1 MWAFARL
8 MSAMRQAAA
17 VIRQSDQSN
26 CRQIANFVS
35 IATINPS
42 VPSQERLGVL
52 VVLPIRLDDVSPIPR
67 ETLGTHYFLH
77 VVFPS
82 MTRLKGS
89 DLLALGFMTFALFLG
104 AGNIIFPPSAGMAAG
119 SNMGLAAFGFLL
131 TGVGLPLL
139 TIVALARVGGGM
151 ALLTAPLGKTAG
163 LAFAVAVYLTI
174 GPLFA
179 TPRTAVTSF
188 EIGLAPFIGE
198 SSMALFAYTAAFF
211 AAVIFLSLN
220 PGQLVDRIG
229 KFITPILLAA
239 LLVLGAAAVF
249 VPAGSVGSVSPA
261 YQSTPMVQGFLQG
274 YLTMDTLGALVFG
287 IVIATAIRDR
297 GVTDSKLIT
306 RYSII
311 AGLIAAVG
319 LSLVY
324 LAFFYLG
331 ATSQGIAA
339 DAQNGGQIL
348 TAYVQ
353 HTFGLYGSLLLAV
366 VITLAC
372 LTTAVG
378 LITAC
383 GEFFSELLPVS
394 YRNVV
399 LLLGVFSLL
408 VANQGLTQLI
418 SVSVPVL
425 VGLYPLAI
433 VLIALSLFDK
443 LWLSS
448 RRVFVPVMLVTLV
461 FGLVDGFAA
470 AGFTQLVPELFTR
483 LPLAEQSLGW
493 LIPVLVTLLAAVAYD
508 RFAGQPAG
516 ALAK

>member
-1 MWAFARL
+1 
-8 MSAMRQAAA
+8 
-17 VIRQSDQSN
+17 
-26 CRQIANFVS
+26 
-35 IATINPS
+35 
-42 VPSQERLGVL
+42 
-52 VVLPIRLDDVSPIPR
+52 
-67 ETLGTHYFLH
+67 
-77 VVFPS
+77 

-119 SNMGLAAFGFLL
+119 EHMGTAALGFLL

-163 LAFAVAVYLTI
+163 VILAVAVYLAI

-179 TPRTAVTSF
+179 TPRTAVVSF
-188 EIGLAPFIGE
+188 EMGIAPFTGNTPL
-198 SSMALFAYTAAFF
+198 SLGLYTVAYFV
-211 AAVIFLSLN
+211 AVMLLSLN
-220 PGQLVDRIG
+220 PGRLVDRIG
-229 KFITPILLAA
+229 KFITPVLLAA
-239 LLVLGAAAVF
+239 LLVLGGAALLS
-249 VPAGSVGSVSPA
+249 PAGEVGVVA
-261 YQSTPMVQGFLQG
+261 ADYQQAPFVQGFLQG

-297 GVTDSKLIT
+297 GVTEQALVT
-306 RYSII
+306 RYSVI
-311 AGLIAAVG
+311 AGVIAAVG

-324 LAFFYLG
+324 LALFYLG
-331 ATSQGIAA
+331 ATSQGIAGE
-339 DAQNGGQIL
+339 AQNGVQIL

-353 HTFGLYGSLLLAV
+353 HTFGTTGSLLLAV

-378 LITAC
+378 LLTAC
-383 GEFFSELLPVS
+383 GEFFSSLLPVS
-394 YRNVV
+394 YRVV
-399 LLLGVFSLL
+399 VVVFGVFSLL

-433 VLIALSLFDK
+433 VLVALSLCDR

-448 RRVFVPVMLVTLV
+448 RRVFIPVMAVTLV
-461 FGLVDGFAA
+461 FGVVDGFAA
-470 AGFTQLVPELFTR
+470 AGFDALVPALFGR

-493 LIPVLVTLLAAVAYD
+493 LLPVLLTLVVACVADRLAGSSVKAV
-508 RFAGQPAG
+508 RE
-516 ALAK
+516 